1 MNTSSKVY
9 NLRRFNSENM
19 MGLVTAKNIPA
30 MSVQIAP
37 ISFWTTNG
45 KYVEY
50 EGGTSSDIQ
59 PQTMMARW
67 TVVCLLEVNNNCYVK
82 VVNGTASTS
91 PELPSIPKN
100 YLPLA
105 AIYLNNGISVITND
119 IIYDVR
125 NFVSMN
131 NNTML
136 HANLLEPNQPNMHT
150 IDAITGLRDELTNKL
165 NAADLDSMLT
175 NKADLD
181 GTANSSW
188 TLNKDNAGISTEDA
202 SIIVNRGSE
211 PAVSIK
217 WNEELLQW
225 QFTNDGENWINFA
238 FVPTIATTLVN
249 GIVKLSVEGT
259 DIAIADNDPRILDI
273 ANKAN
278 ILDLEALSTIVD
290 SKANALDLE
299 TLTTEVNLKANT
311 EDIYTKG
318 AIDTMLSGIVMA
330 TDISTALD
338 LKADKAN
345 TYTKQEVNNEL
356 DRKVTVMQLND
367 VVDAK
372 IANLVDS
379 APATLDTLNE
389 LATLLNNNTD
399 LLATFNSAITDKA
412 DKTIV
417 ETLSAEVNLKA
428 DANHIHT
435 DINDAL
441 AAKANTED
449 LTTLSTEVNLKANSE
464 DVYVKTDVYT
474 MSETDA
480 LLNEKANAID
490 LTTLNAEIDLKA
502 NIEDLTTL
510 ITTVGLKANADTV
523 YTKIEADALL
533 DNKANEIDLTALTT
547 EVGLKAN
554 ADTVYTKTEA
564 DVLLATKS
572 NLNEVYAKNE
582 IDTMLADVATTENMT
597 LALDLKADKTTTY
610 TKTEVDNALSYKAST
625 NDILGVVDARI
636 NSIIDAAPESLNT
649 LNEIAAA
656 LNDDANLAS
665 NLTNEIAKKANTLDV
680 YTKIDVNNA
689 LLLKA
694 NSADVYIKTE
704 VDNAL
709 ITKANT
715 DDVYTKNEINSQLAD
730 KADINYVDNGLAAK
744 EDTTTVDTK
753 LASKADATSVYTKTE
768 IDISLLTPKTI
779 YVDKNRTDIY
789 TENGSM
795 TKPFKTVQAAF
806 DSIAALVEERL
817 VIDIAP
823 GVYEETLT
831 LVLNGSSI
839 RINLNEA
846 LLKGDFTLND
856 ATLNNLAYQN
866 KAGLKI
872 VGIGVRSSYND
883 PKFTNN
889 CIEGNFTYHTFATNN
904 MQTRLDFVNSGIIGD
919 FTAIGGGASRVW
931 TFWINSRWSGLMSAT
946 TGANDCGIIVN
957 AYNSN
962 SSGSNSIG
970 SASGKVAAYNLYNC
984 VISGTWNVN
993 TSQPGTWR
1001 NVIWKS
1007 NNDFTGYTGIID
1019 VDSNSAAS
1027 FLSKT
1032 SNITGITLTFADKA
1046 HTIAYTPTNLVDWI
1060 DPKPTT
1066 VNEAI
1071 DRLATAV
1078 KALNG
1083 GNAI

>member
-37 ISFWTTNG
+37 ISFWTTSG

-50 EGGTSSDIQ
+50 EGGTSPDIQ

-412 DKTIV
+412 DKTVV

-428 DANHIHT
+428 DANHIHI

-441 AAKANTED
+441 ATKANAED

-523 YTKIEADALL
+523 YTK
-533 DNKANEIDLTALTT
+533 
-547 EVGLKAN
+547 
-554 ADTVYTKTEA
+554 TEA

-597 LALDLKADKTTTY
+597 LALDLKADKTITY

-680 YTKIDVNNA
+680 YTKIEADA
-689 LLLKA
+689 LLNNKANSNDLVALNDEVDLKA
-694 NSADVYIKTE
+694 N
-704 VDNAL
+704 AL
-709 ITKANT
+709 
-715 DDVYTKNEINSQLAD
+715 D
-730 KADINYVDNGLAAK
+730 
-744 EDTTTVDTK
+744 
-753 LASKADATSVYTKTE
+753 VYTKTE

-806 DSIAALVEERL
+806 DSIAVLVEERL